1 MQLLYPA
8 FLLALAALAIPII
21 IHLFH
26 FRRFKKVYFTNV
38 RFLKEVKEET
48 SNRSR
53 LRNLLVLLMR
63 LLALT
68 FLVFAFAQPF
78 ISKDEDIQQGE
89 KYVSIFI
96 DNSYSMDAL
105 SSDLSLL
112 DKARQRA
119 REVVDAF
126 GEEDRFQILTMD
138 FEGQHQRLVSKD
150 EAYELIDEV
159 NRTPAVRT
167 VTEILARQKQVLDP
181 PQNGQATAYLIS
193 DFQQNITDIE
203 SYQDTTVDLSL
214 VPLKAVQE
222 RNVSIDSAWFDAP
235 VQMLNQTNPLVVRV
249 RNYSDEAAENIR
261 LSLNYEGQSKP
272 VGTLNV
278 PARSAVQ
285 DTVNITIRQTGFQE
299 ARLQITDFPVQ
310 FDDTYFLSF
319 EVSERIQVLAINEE
333 ENNRYLDAAL
343 GSVPSFELINQRS
356 QNLDYSSFPQHQLII
371 MNDLRTV
378 STGLASE
385 LQQYVRNGGNLLVF
399 PASDAEVLTYKD
411 FLASLNANEIM
422 NLDTTARQV
431 SQINTEE
438 FIFRDIFE
446 SRQESLKLPATTA
459 NFQTTSYDG
468 RPEETLL
475 TYRDGSSFLSK
486 YTYGEGKVYLCTAP
500 LSGSYNDLVRN
511 GEIFVPMLIKM
522 AISSADDT
530 RIAYT
535 IGADEVLESNHQ
547 VNSAEIVYKLSGE
560 DGEFIPQ
567 QRTLANKVLLN
578 TNNQIGSAG
587 FYNLYLEEG
596 TILDKF
602 AFNYDR
608 SESDLRYVNAEE
620 LGDRFGEDVS
630 ILQAADDA
638 VLTARISQETQGI
651 PLWRWC
657 IILALCFL
665 ALEVLILRFWRA

>member
-63 LLALT
+63 LLALA
-68 FLVFAFAQPF
+68 FLVLAFAQPF
-78 ISKDEDIQQGE
+78 ISQDEEIQQGE

-126 GEEDRFQILTMD
+126 SEEDRFQILTMD
-138 FEGQHQRLVSKD
+138 FEGRHQRLVSKD

-159 NRTPAVRT
+159 TRTPAVRS
-167 VTEILARQKQVLDP
+167 VAEILARQKQVLDP
-181 PQNGQATAYLIS
+181 LQNGQATAYLIS
-193 DFQQNITDIE
+193 DFQENITDLE
-203 SYQDTTVDLSL
+203 TYQDTTVDLSL

-235 VQMLNQTNPLVVRV
+235 VQMLNQTNPLIVQV

-261 LSLNYEGQSKP
+261 LSLNYEGQNKP
-272 VGTLNV
+272 VGTLSV

-285 DTVNITIRQTGFQE
+285 DTVNITIQQTGFQE

-310 FDDTYFLSF
+310 FDDTYYLSF
-319 EVSERIQVLAINEE
+319 EVSEQIQVLAIQEDQP
-333 ENNRYLDAAL
+333 NRYLDAAL

-378 STGLASE
+378 STGLSSE
-385 LQQYVRNGGNLLVF
+385 LQQYVRNGGNLLIF
-399 PASDAEVLTYKD
+399 PASDAEILTYKD

-422 NLDTTARQV
+422 GLDTTARQV

-438 FIFRDIFE
+438 FIFSDIFE
-446 SRQESLKLPATTA
+446 SRQESLKLPATSA

-468 RPEETLL
+468 RPEEVLL
-475 TYRDGSSFLSK
+475 TYRDGTSFLSK
-486 YTYGEGKVYLCTAP
+486 YTFGDGKVYLCSAP
-500 LSGSYNDLVRN
+500 LTDSYNDLVRN

-547 VNSAEIVYKLSGE
+547 VNSTEIVYKLSGE
-560 DGEFIPQ
+560 EGEFIPQ
-567 QRTLANKVLLN
+567 QRILANKVLLN
-578 TNNQIGSAG
+578 TNNQIAAAG
-587 FYNLYLEEG
+587 FYDLYLEEG
-596 TILDKF
+596 TVLDKF
-602 AFNYDR
+602 AFNFDR
-608 SESDLRYVNAEE
+608 SESDLRYVNSEE
-620 LGDRFGEDVS
+620 LGTIFGENVS

>member
-38 RFLKEVKEET
+38 RFLREVKEET

-63 LLALT
+63 LLALA
-68 FLVFAFAQPF
+68 FLVLAFAQPF
-78 ISKDEDIQQGE
+78 ISQDEDIQQGE

-138 FEGQHQRLVSKD
+138 FEGRHQRLVSKD

-167 VTEILARQKQVLDP
+167 VSEILARQKQVLDP
-181 PQNGQATAYLIS
+181 TQNGQATAYLIS

-203 SYQDTTVDLSL
+203 TYQDTTVDLSL

-272 VGTLNV
+272 VGTLSV

-285 DTVNITIRQTGFQE
+285 DTVNITIQQTGFQE

-310 FDDTYFLSF
+310 FDDTYYLSF
-319 EVSERIQVLAINEE
+319 EVSERIQVLAIQEDQP
-333 ENNRYLDAAL
+333 NRFLDAAL
-343 GSVPSFELINQRS
+343 GSVPSFELLNQRS

-378 STGLASE
+378 STGLSSE

-399 PASDAEVLTYKD
+399 PASDAEVMTYKD
-411 FLASLNANEIM
+411 FLASMNANEII
-422 NLDTTARQV
+422 NFDTTARQV

-438 FIFRDIFE
+438 FIFSDIFE
-446 SRQESLKLPATTA
+446 SRQQSLKLPATTA

-468 RPEETLL
+468 RPEEVLL

-486 YTYGEGKVYLCTAP
+486 YTYGDGKVYLCTAP
-500 LSGSYNDLVRN
+500 LTDSYNDLVRN

-547 VNSAEIVYKLSGE
+547 VNSTEIVYKLSGE
-560 DGEFIPQ
+560 GGEFIPQ
-567 QRTLANKVLLN
+567 QRILANKVLLN
-578 TNNQIGSAG
+578 TNNQIESAG
-587 FYNLYLEEG
+587 FYDLYLEEG

-602 AFNYDR
+602 AFNFDR
-608 SESDLRYVNAEE
+608 SESDLRYVTADE
-620 LGDRFGEDVS
+620 LTNRFGEGVS